1 MKWFMKLW
9 SRWKKPIPLD
19 EAFFNTHRNSPE
31 LKEVNVFAPDAV
43 ALVSKVR
50 QMMEIA
56 SEPECTVV
64 ATPPLPEVALRKLQ
78 SLSAPGVKPLAVR
91 DVAIIPKLIALPGGG
106 FVAYDMVVLSV

>member
-1 MKWFMKLW
+1 MQWFMQLLKR
-9 SRWKKPIPLD
+9 SKKPIPLD

-31 LKEVNVFAPDAV
+31 LEQVNVFAPDAV

-64 ATPPLPEVALRKLQ
+64 ATPPLPEVALRKLH
-78 SLSAPGVKPLAVR
+78 SLSEPGVIPLAVR
-91 DVAIIPKLIALPGGG
+91 DVVIIPKLIPLPDGGS
-106 FVAYDMVVLSV
+106 VAYDMVVLSV